1 VGLLTPAARRF
12 RAFLDGL
19 PGAQLDSLARAYA
32 AAAREQGA
40 YVIKPDGTEVPIPPI
55 LTPSVVPRERMTQAS
70 ADAHLLVTGL
80 QRLTASL
87 MEDPAR
93 EPLRRRLFGA
103 FTPLEA
109 EGLRTTWRAAG
120 HLAVARVDY
129 LVDID
134 GRPRALE
141 VNSTIPAM
149 QGYSDGIAAAFLR
162 EVSRFRG
169 LSGHQAARLID
180 DNGRNTDDLLASLIA
195 HYERLGGKP
204 RQWLAI
210 AIVARDGDAQ
220 RGELLHYVKRWCELG
235 YLAWLA
241 TPADCR
247 IVDGKAVVSG
257 RAPDLIY
264 RHIFARRL
272 EPGSDFAR
280 MCLEPERF
288 RVLNP
293 IASHLEV
300 KGMVGLL
307 SAAAY
312 DEHSPLDEAQR
323 DAARRALPWTRVLD
337 PVATV
342 GPGGEPIADLAAWT
356 RAHGHALVLK
366 RSWDYGGK
374 SVFLGAELDDDAT
387 QARLRSIIGEGG
399 GSGPRTWDDLCD
411 FALRDGD
418 AWVVQELVHAD
429 KEPHLRADPQGVHAR
444 DLYVDLS
451 AYANTGVAARPTGG
465 AVRAAESRIV
475 NILGGGGVAPLV
487 RESVLESLLS

>member
-1 VGLLTPAARRF
+1 LTPAARRF

-19 PGAQLDSLARAYA
+19 PAAQLESLARTYA
-32 AAAREQGA
+32 AAARENGA
-40 YVIKPDGTEVPIPPI
+40 YVVKADGSEVPIPPI
-55 LTPSVVPRERMTQAS
+55 LTPSVVPAERMSRAS
-70 ADAHLLVTGL
+70 TDAHLLVTGL
-80 QRLTASL
+80 QRLTAGL
-87 MEDPAR
+87 MDDPAR

-109 EGLRTTWRAAG
+109 EGLLTTWRAAA

-129 LVDID
+129 LVDIE

-141 VNSTIPAM
+141 VNTTIPAM
-149 QGYSDGIAAAFLR
+149 QGYSDGIAEAFLR
-162 EVSRFRG
+162 EVARFRG
-169 LSGHQAARLID
+169 LPAAQTQRLVD

-195 HYERLGGKP
+195 HYERLGGPP

-210 AIVARDGDAQ
+210 AIVAREGDAQ

-247 IVDGKAVVSG
+247 IEDGKAVVSG

-272 EPGSDFAR
+272 DPASDFAR
-280 MCLEPERF
+280 MCLSPERF

-307 SAAAY
+307 SAAAH
-312 DEHSPLDEAQR
+312 EPHSPLDDAQR

-342 GPGGEPIADLAAWT
+342 GPSGEPIADLAAWT

-374 SVFLGAELDDDAT
+374 SVFLGAEIDDDAT
-387 QARLRSIIGEGG
+387 QARLRAVTSATGAV
-399 GSGPRTWDDLCD
+399 SWTDLCD

-429 KEPHLRADPQGVHAR
+429 KEPHLRADPSGVHAG

-451 AYANTGVAARPTGG
+451 AYANTGVAARPSGG

-475 NILGGGGVAPLV
+475 NILGGGGVAPLI
-487 RESVLESLLS
+487 RESVLEALLG